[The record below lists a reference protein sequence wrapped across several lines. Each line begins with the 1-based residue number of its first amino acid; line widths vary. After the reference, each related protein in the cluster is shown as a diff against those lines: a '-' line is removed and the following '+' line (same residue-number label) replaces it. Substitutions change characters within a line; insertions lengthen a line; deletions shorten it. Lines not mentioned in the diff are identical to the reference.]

1 MTLKSNKGFALA
13 DTIIAIFV
21 LVIFSTLVISISYN
35 IYISSNFVKRNGQA
49 TNYIVEVFEYAKTL
63 NFDDVLLPVAIKI
76 NTETAKEIIEQ
87 LQLHL
92 GLHTTEDWELIED
105 ELLEKISYLE
115 EAIECKEE
123 TIDYLRNKNNKD
135 YVPF

>member
-1 MTLKSNKGFALA
+1 MTKLKVDYTEN
-13 DTIIAIFV
+13 V
-21 LVIFSTLVISISYN
+21 EEVP
-35 IYISSNFVKRNGQA
+35 
-49 TNYIVEVFEYAKTL
+49 VEVYVNNTSAILKFE
-63 NFDDVLLPVAIKI
+63 DILLPVSIKI
-76 NTETAKEIIEQ
+76 SLETAKEIIEQ

-123 TIDYLRNKNNKD
+123 TLDYLRNKNNKD

>member
-1 MTLKSNKGFALA
+1 MTKLKVDYTGN
-13 DTIIAIFV
+13 V
-21 LVIFSTLVISISYN
+21 EEVP
-35 IYISSNFVKRNGQA
+35 
-49 TNYIVEVFEYAKTL
+49 VEVYVNNTSAILKFE
-63 NFDDVLLPVAIKI
+63 DILLPVSIKI
-76 NTETAKEIIEQ
+76 SLETAKEIIEQ

>member
-1 MTLKSNKGFALA
+1 MTKLKVDYTENVEEVPVEIYANN
-13 DTIIAIFV
+13 
-21 LVIFSTLVISISYN
+21 STV
-35 IYISSNFVKRNGQA
+35 
-49 TNYIVEVFEYAKTL
+49 TL
-63 NFDDVLLPVAIKI
+63 NFDDTLLPVAIKI

-92 GLHTTEDWELIED
+92 GLHTAEDWELIED

>member
-1 MTLKSNKGFALA
+1 MTKLKVDYTEN
-13 DTIIAIFV
+13 V
-21 LVIFSTLVISISYN
+21 EEVP
-35 IYISSNFVKRNGQA
+35 
-49 TNYIVEVFEYAKTL
+49 VEVYVNNTSAILKFE
-63 NFDDVLLPVAIKI
+63 DILLPVSVKI
-76 NTETAKEIIEQ
+76 SLETAKEIIEQ

-123 TIDYLRNKNNKD
+123 TIEYLRNKNNKA
-135 YVPF
+135 YIPF

>member
-1 MTLKSNKGFALA
+1 MTKLKVDYTGN
-13 DTIIAIFV
+13 V
-21 LVIFSTLVISISYN
+21 EEVP
-35 IYISSNFVKRNGQA
+35 
-49 TNYIVEVFEYAKTL
+49 VEVYVNDYAITL
-63 NFDDVLLPVAIKI
+63 NFDDVLLPLSIKI
-76 NTETAKEIIEQ
+76 NHVAAKEIIEQ

>member
-1 MTLKSNKGFALA
+1 MTKLKVDYTENVEEVPVEIYSN
-13 DTIIAIFV
+13 DYAI
-21 LVIFSTLVISISYN
+21 
-35 IYISSNFVKRNGQA
+35 
-49 TNYIVEVFEYAKTL
+49 TL
-63 NFDDVLLPVAIKI
+63 NFDDTLLPVSIKI
-76 NTETAKEIIEQ
+76 NHGVAKEIIEQ
-87 LQLHL
+87 LQQHL
-92 GLHTTEDWELIED
+92 GLNTNDDWELIED

>member
-1 MTLKSNKGFALA
+1 MTKLKVDYTGN
-13 DTIIAIFV
+13 V
-21 LVIFSTLVISISYN
+21 EEVP
-35 IYISSNFVKRNGQA
+35 
-49 TNYIVEVFEYAKTL
+49 VEVYVNNTSAILKFE
-63 NFDDVLLPVAIKI
+63 DILLPVSIKI
-76 NTETAKEIIEQ
+76 SLETAKEIIEQ
-87 LQLHL
+87 LQQHL
-92 GLHTTEDWELIED
+92 GLNTNDDWELIEN

>member
-1 MTLKSNKGFALA
+1 MTKLKVDYTEN
-13 DTIIAIFV
+13 V
-21 LVIFSTLVISISYN
+21 EEVPVE
-35 IYISSNFVKRNGQA
+35 IYAN
-49 TNYIVEVFEYAKTL
+49 EYAVTL

-87 LQLHL
+87 LQQHL
-92 GLHTTEDWELIED
+92 GLNTNEDWELIEN

-115 EAIECKEE
+115 NAIECKEE
-123 TIDYLRNKNNKD
+123 TIEYLRNKNNKD

>member
-1 MTLKSNKGFALA
+1 MTKLKVDYTEN
-13 DTIIAIFV
+13 V
-21 LVIFSTLVISISYN
+21 EEVP
-35 IYISSNFVKRNGQA
+35 
-49 TNYIVEVFEYAKTL
+49 VEVYVNNTSAILKFE
-63 NFDDVLLPVAIKI
+63 DILLPVSIKI
-76 NTETAKEIIEQ
+76 SLETAKEIIEQ

>member
-1 MTLKSNKGFALA
+1 MTKLKVDYTENVEEVPVEIYAN
-13 DTIIAIFV
+13 DYAI
-21 LVIFSTLVISISYN
+21 
-35 IYISSNFVKRNGQA
+35 
-49 TNYIVEVFEYAKTL
+49 TL
-63 NFDDVLLPVAIKI
+63 NFDDTLLPVSIKI

-87 LQLHL
+87 LQHL
-92 GLHTTEDWELIED
+92 GLNTNEEWELIEN

-123 TIDYLRNKNNKD
+123 TIDYLRNKNNND

>member
-1 MTLKSNKGFALA
+1 MTKLKVDYTEN
-13 DTIIAIFV
+13 V
-21 LVIFSTLVISISYN
+21 EEVP
-35 IYISSNFVKRNGQA
+35 
-49 TNYIVEVFEYAKTL
+49 VEVYVNNTSAILKFE
-63 NFDDVLLPVAIKI
+63 DILLPVSVKI
-76 NTETAKEIIEQ
+76 SLETAKEIIEQ